1 MRNIFLFIRRYFNFL
16 LFLVLQVLSIYIIVH
31 YNAYHE
37 AAFGNT
43 ANRITGSVNKRY
55 NGIQNYFKLRQTNDS
70 LVAANELL
78 YNKLKLDY
86 NFADAVSKTVIDTLK
101 VDSVVQYRS
110 IEYLGSKVIANSVSA
125 QNNYL
130 VLFGTNIPKY
140 KSGVGVVDANNNVVG
155 VVTEVSGNYA
165 VVMSLLHKDSRLSA
179 KLYKGGETGT
189 LIWDGNTPGLLT
201 LTAISKSA
209 KIAVGD
215 SVITS
220 GFSTI
225 FPRGLL
231 VGRVHQLF
239 KETATN
245 NYRIVVKSA
254 ANFENIQYA
263 YGIINIHQNAV
274 KSLLDKTKQAV
285 Q

>member
-16 LFLVLQVLSIYIIVH
+16 LFLVLQVVSIYIIVH
-31 YNAYHE
+31 YNTYHE

-55 NGIQNYFKLRQTNDS
+55 NGIQNYFKLKQTNDS
-70 LVAANELL
+70 LLAANEAL
-78 YNKLKLDY
+78 YNKLKTDNNLPDS
-86 NFADAVSKTVIDTLK
+86 ASKTVVDTVKL
-101 VDSVVQYRS
+101 DSMVQSRS
-110 IEYLGSKVIANSVSA
+110 IEYLGSKVVANSVSA
-125 QNNYL
+125 QNNYM
-130 VLFGTNIPKY
+130 VLFGTNVPKF
-140 KSGVGVVDANNNVVG
+140 KNGMGIVDANNNVAG
-155 VVTEVSGNYA
+155 VVTEVTGNYA

-189 LIWDGNTPGLLT
+189 LVWDGNTPGLLT
-201 LTAISKSA
+201 LTAISKGA

-225 FPRGLL
+225 FPKGLL
-231 VGRVHQLF
+231 VGTVHQLF
-239 KETATN
+239 KEAATS

-254 ANFENIQYA
+254 ANFDDIQYA
-263 YGIINIHQNAV
+263 YGILNIHQNAV
-274 KSLLDKTKQAV
+274 KALLEKTKQTA